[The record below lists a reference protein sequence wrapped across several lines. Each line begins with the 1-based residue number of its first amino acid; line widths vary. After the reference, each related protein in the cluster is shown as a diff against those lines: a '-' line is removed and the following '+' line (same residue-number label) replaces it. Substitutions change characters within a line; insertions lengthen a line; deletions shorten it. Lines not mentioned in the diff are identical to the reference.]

1 MMKKVI
7 SLLLALVLSLGLFTG
22 CNETTN
28 KIASSVADAAMKEL
42 EVQVKAAL
50 EEHKLEVIEIKT
62 AFGKLNDTAEAQYF
76 IAALVRTEKTDII
89 DASLAGLRKIFT
101 DVSCMAETDSKID
114 SPHLI
119 HKDLSYSRSDF
130 ADATYYTVYAYYDDL
145 TKFVPKNG

>member
-1 MMKKVI
+1 MRKII
-7 SLLLALVLSLGLFTG
+7 SLFLIFVLTACLFAG
-22 CNETTN
+22 CGETAN
-28 KIASSVADAAMKEL
+28 QIASSVAQAAREEL
-42 EVQVKAAL
+42 EAQLKKTL
-50 EEHKLEVIEIKT
+50 EENKLEVIEIKT

-101 DVSCMAETDSKID
+101 DVGCMAETDSKID

-145 TKFVPKNG
+145 AKFVPKNG

>member
-62 AFGKLNDTAEAQYF
+62 AFGKLNDAADNQYF
-76 IAALVRTEKTDII
+76 VAALIRAEKTDLI
-89 DASLAGLRKIFT
+89 DASLAGLKYVFT
-101 DVSCMAETDSKID
+101 DVGCFQETDSKID
-114 SPHLI
+114 SEHLV
-119 HKDLSYSRSDF
+119 HKNLTYSRTDF
-130 ADATYYTVYAYYDDL
+130 SDATYYTVYAYYNDI
-145 TKFVPKNG
+145 TKFIPKNG